1 VEQQKSQEVW
11 SLEVGGMF
19 PSFILAHT
27 TSLWFFL
34 QQQLE
39 CGFAF
44 FFFVL
49 PASGSDP
56 DLYKIQNITTICIVN
71 PKWNPDALQSIG
83 EHHMRISNSLTNK

>member
-1 VEQQKSQEVW
+1 VCLSFCGTTKKPR
-11 SLEVGGMF
+11 SLEPGGGWDV
-19 PSFILAHT
+19 SFIHSCTHYKFVVFLTAT
-27 TSLWFFL
+27 AEMWF
-34 QQQLE
+34 
-39 CGFAF
+39 CF

-83 EHHMRISNSLTNK
+83 EHHMRI

>member
-1 VEQQKSQEVW
+1 
-11 SLEVGGMF
+11 MF

-34 QQQLE
+34 QQQLK
-39 CGFAF
+39 CGFA

-56 DLYKIQNITTICIVN
+56 DLYKIQNITTICIGN

-83 EHHMRISNSLTNK
+83 EHHMRISSSLTNK